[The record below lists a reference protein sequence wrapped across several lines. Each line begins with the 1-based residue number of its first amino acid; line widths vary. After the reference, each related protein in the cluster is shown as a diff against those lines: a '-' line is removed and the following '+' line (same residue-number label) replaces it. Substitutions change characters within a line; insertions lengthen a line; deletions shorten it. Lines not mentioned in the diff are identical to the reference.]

1 MTEVK
6 EAVVRIQQEERDK
19 SNAWLLRYIS
29 RILNKGTK
37 EVEALRKKLRIT
49 YWLVVVLSIIMFG
62 IGIALI
68 AIPGIAALRM
78 VLTST
83 EMSTPESIQNLVTAL
98 VGLTDLAV
106 LFLAKPVRH
115 IHNLMGDMTQ
125 LTMAINNFRYQ
136 VGLRLLEMD
145 SNKPDTIGRAAESI
159 NEAAKTSISLVEE
172 YFEKIEH

>member
-1 MTEVK
+1 MADVK

-37 EVEALRKKLRIT
+37 EVESLRSKLHLT
-49 YWLVVVLSIIMFG
+49 YWLVVALSVIMFG
-62 IGIALI
+62 VGIALI

-83 EMSTPESIQNLVTAL
+83 EMTTPESIQNLVTAL
-98 VGLTDLAV
+98 VGLTDLAA

-145 SNKPDTIGRAAESI
+145 SNNPESIGFAAEKI
-159 NEAAKTSISLVEE
+159 NDAAKTSIGLVEE
-172 YFEKIEH
+172 YFEKVEH